1 MFFCSQDEELER
13 DEPPLVLSNSH
24 APRGPR
30 LLSTPAAAYW
40 TQELKKS
47 TWQDDCPTF
56 PELRV
61 MDLFCGCGGLSLGA
75 HIACRQLKRRLRIE
89 LAADSWPDALE
100 VYKDNFKGAVGAIT
114 TDDLGGMLKHAGSM
128 TLSKRGRELVATLAP
143 IDVVLAG
150 PPCQGHSDLNNSS
163 RRDDPR
169 NFLYAV
175 PVALG
180 IKTKAKVLLIENVP
194 PVIHAAGG
202 VVKSAEKALVEN
214 GYAVAEF
221 LADAQDFGVPQTR
234 RRHILVAS
242 RLHSQQALLAL
253 LARLKRRTNDI
264 SMWPFISDLEFEGE
278 NPQDLSTKRSV
289 ISSDNLTR
297 IDYLFDNDVVDLP
310 NRLRP
315 TCHRDKPHSYVSM
328 YGRLSASLPAQ
339 TITSGFGSMGQ
350 GRFVHP
356 TQRRML
362 TPHEA
367 ARIQGFPDYF
377 RFTKAKKLTALRE
390 MIGNAVAPPIA
401 AVLLTLLLSP

>member
-1 MFFCSQDEELER
+1 
-13 DEPPLVLSNSH
+13 
-24 APRGPR
+24 
-30 LLSTPAAAYW
+30 
-40 TQELKKS
+40 
-47 TWQDDCPTF
+47 
-56 PELRV
+56 
-61 MDLFCGCGGLSLGA
+61 LGA